1 MNIKGKHYRTVWVS
15 GDGKAVEIIDQTKL
29 PFKFEVV
36 ALTSAEMAATAIQDM
51 WVRGAP
57 LIGVVAAYG
66 IALGMN
72 HDASDMGLQRYYDLL
87 IKTRP
92 TAINLKWALDR
103 MIDTLKDL

>member
-36 ALTSAEMAATAIQDM
+36 ALTSAEMAATAIQEM

-57 LIGVVAAYG
+57 LIGVVCSLWHRAG
-66 IALGMN
+66 N
-72 HDASDMGLQRYYDLL
+72 ESRCQ
-87 IKTRP
+87 
-92 TAINLKWALDR
+92 
-103 MIDTLKDL
+103 

>member
-51 WVRGAP
+51 WVR
-57 LIGVVAAYG
+57 
-66 IALGMN
+66 
-72 HDASDMGLQRYYDLL
+72 
-87 IKTRP
+87 
-92 TAINLKWALDR
+92 WALR
-103 MIDTLKDL
+103 LLVSLQPMASRWE

>member
-1 MNIKGKHYRTVWVS
+1 MK
-15 GDGKAVEIIDQTKL
+15 
-29 PFKFEVV
+29 
-36 ALTSAEMAATAIQDM
+36 
-51 WVRGAP
+51 
-57 LIGVVAAYG
+57 
-66 IALGMN
+66 